1 MVCALGLA
9 DSLVGITYECDYPPE
24 ARSKTI
30 VVRSKLSEASS
41 AGEIDRQVSEF
52 MARGESLYQIDAEM
66 LRHVEPNLILTQ
78 DLCHVCAASPG
89 DLKEALARFDVAPE
103 VLSLNPNRLAD
114 VWQDILTVGKAA
126 GRARAAEAL
135 VASLEARVG
144 RIEEATCLSSFPRKR
159 ESIEWTPAF
168 AGVTSRS
175 NSITPVSR
183 RPRVACLEW
192 LDPPF
197 VAGHWVPEMIAKA
210 GGVDVLGRAGE
221 PGFRSEWAKV
231 YEARPE
237 VIVVA
242 PCGYHLAETVK
253 EFRGMKFPGGWEALA
268 AVTSKKVFAV
278 DASSYFSRP
287 GPRLATG
294 VEILAQLIHPGLVQV
309 ELPPACFAPLY

>member
-1 MVCALGLA
+1 MVCALGLG

-24 ARSKTI
+24 ARAKTI
-30 VVRSKLSEASS
+30 VVRSKLSEATS

-52 MARGESLYQIDAEM
+52 MARGESLYQIDSDK
-66 LRHVEPNLILTQ
+66 LREVKPDLILTQ

-89 DLKEALARFDVAPE
+89 DLKEALERLDTSRPQ
-103 VLSLNPNRLAD
+103 VLSLNPNRLAE
-114 VWQDILTVGKAA
+114 VWQDILTVGRAA
-126 GRARAAEAL
+126 CRAREAGEL
-135 VASLEARVG
+135 VASLEARVR
-144 RIEEATCLSSFPRKR
+144 RIEEATSQ
-159 ESIEWTPAF
+159 
-168 AGVTSRS
+168 
-175 NSITPVSR
+175 VSR

-210 GGVDVLGRAGE
+210 GGEDVLGRAGE

-231 YEARPE
+231 YEGHPE
-237 VIVVA
+237 IIVVA

-253 EFRGMKFPGGWEALA
+253 EFRGMRFPAGWDALP
-268 AVTSKKVFAV
+268 AVKNRKVFAV

-294 VEILAQLIHPGLVQV
+294 VEILGELIHPEAVHV
-309 ELPPACFAPLY
+309 ELPPASFALLY

>member
-1 MVCALGLA
+1 MRICSFLPSATEMVCALGLA

-24 ARSKTI
+24 ARAKTI
-30 VVRSKLSEASS
+30 VVTSKLSEATS
-41 AGEIDRQVSEF
+41 AGEVDRQVSEF

-66 LRHVEPNLILTQ
+66 LRRIEPDLILTQ

-89 DLKEALARFDVAPE
+89 DLKEALTHLARAPE

-114 VWQDILTVGKAA
+114 VWNDIRTVGKAA
-126 GRARAAEAL
+126 HQTREAEAL
-135 VASLEARVG
+135 AASLDRRVN
-144 RIEEATCLSSFPRKR
+144 EVEQA
-159 ESIEWTPAF
+159 A
-168 AGVTSRS
+168 SR
-175 NSITPVSR
+175 VSR

-197 VAGHWVPEMIAKA
+197 VAGHWVPEMIANA
-210 GGVDVLGRAGE
+210 GGVDVLGRVAE

-237 VIVVA
+237 IIVIA
-242 PCGYHLAETVK
+242 PCGYHLEQTVK
-253 EFRGMKFPGGWEALA
+253 EFRAMKFPSGWEKLP
-268 AVTSKKVFAV
+268 AVASARVFAV

-294 VEILAQLIHPGLVQV
+294 VEILVELIHPGLIRV
-309 ELPPACFAPLY
+309 ELPPRCFAPLC